1 MIYFV
6 LSFLAGGIIGSA
18 ISHKVTSCKKQEDIE
33 QWETLYHRCRV
44 EMTRIY
50 KQKDELAQRIKDME
64 ADK

>member
-6 LSFLAGGIIGSA
+6 LSFLAGGIIGSV
-18 ISHKVTSCKKQEDIE
+18 ISHKVSKKQEDIE
-33 QWETLYHRCRV
+33 RLETLYHRCRA
-44 EMTRIY
+44 EMTRVY